1 MLDLAMTFL
10 KEQLQ
15 SYIVARTAAGSPD
28 PRTVKLTQLVNDQ
41 GRYAIA
47 QDTVGLTLVNIE
59 EERTFKAQV
68 PSYVTVAGR
77 QVAREPEIRLNLH
90 VLAAVNFT
98 DYAEGLRYLSLV
110 LAFFQ
115 LHPSFGADDFPS
127 LDPRIGSLSA
137 DLYSLSYEQLNQVW
151 AFVGGKQLPSV
162 VYRIRVVAVQDEEI
176 MGVGMPITA
185 ITATLGSR

>member
-10 KEQLQ
+10 KDQLQ
-15 SYIVARTAAGSPD
+15 SYIVARTAAGTPD
-28 PRTVKLTQLVNDQ
+28 FRTVKLTPLVNDQ

-47 QDTVGLTLVNIE
+47 QDTVGLTLVNVE
-59 EERTFKAQV
+59 EERTFKVQV
-68 PSYVTVAGR
+68 PTYVTIAGR

-90 VLAAVNFT
+90 VLAAANFT

-110 LAFFQ
+110 IAFFQ
-115 LHPSFGADDFPS
+115 LHPSFTPDDFPS
-127 LDPRIGSLSA
+127 LDPRIGSLVA
-137 DLYSLSYEQLNQVW
+137 ELYSMGYEQLNQLW

-162 VYRIRVVAVQDEEI
+162 VYRVRVVAVQDEEV
-176 MGVGMPITA
+176 MGIGAPITA

>member
-15 SYIVARTAAGSPD
+15 SYLVARTAAGSPD
-28 PRTVKLTQLVNDQ
+28 PRTVKLTPLVNDQ

-68 PSYVTVAGR
+68 PTWVTVGGR

-110 LAFFQ
+110 IAFFQ
-115 LHPSFGADDFPS
+115 LHPSFGPDDFPS
-127 LDPRIGSLSA
+127 LDPRIGSLTA
-137 DLYSLSYEQLNQVW
+137 ELYSMGYEQINQLW
-151 AFVGGKQLPSV
+151 GFVGGKQLPSV
-162 VYRIRVVAVQDEEI
+162 VYRVRVVTVQDEEI
-176 MGVGMPITA
+176 MSIGAPITT